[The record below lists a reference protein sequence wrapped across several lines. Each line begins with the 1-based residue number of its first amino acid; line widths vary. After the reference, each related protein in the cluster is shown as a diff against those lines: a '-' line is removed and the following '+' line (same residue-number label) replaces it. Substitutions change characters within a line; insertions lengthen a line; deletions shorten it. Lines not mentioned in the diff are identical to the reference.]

1 MGVGVSELFLWRAAH
16 PLLLPTVFDA
26 AISCRKDPEPR
37 AASACTIELCNNA
50 LTNYYWPCAKI
61 GGNCYKLSASMSTEK
76 EAMEFLRNLV
86 GKIENSSTTK

>member
-1 MGVGVSELFLWRAAH
+1 MGLNYIPPPPIIHQVEESRVYGKPYFYECEGCIINLAAVTRFYIDH
-16 PLLLPTVFDA
+16 VP
-26 AISCRKDPEPR
+26 
-37 AASACTIELCNNA
+37 